1 MVGTYPISEFTLLS
15 SLQKI
20 NAGARIP
27 LILAQGTSTGSFTS
41 GNLVSNIGTGL
52 NAGKDLCGAGSIGH
66 LMIDAFRQ
74 ASPNTRL
81 DAIIVSDNGSG
92 VQATG
97 SVAFTASSPVAG
109 TLYVTVGSYI
119 KNKYAIAVTT
129 TSTATT
135 IGADLVT
142 AISADNNSPVTAAN
156 VTGTVT
162 FTAKND
168 GTEGNRISIKV
179 ESLPSGVAAT
189 ITSFTG
195 GATDPVLTGI
205 LTKIDA
211 ARYDIIFPVCFLS
224 TVKTHLEAKFN
235 TRNTILDGVGI
246 VCKTDTYANHVTALA
261 PATLSSKVITPY
273 ICLKLVNDS
282 DWKGNEIVELDY
294 VLPAYI
300 AGLRAQRLKENASIS
315 SFMMSNNN
323 RGGLFTAG
331 LPYANMKLNNLNTI
345 ATGKGFT
352 LTEIEGLG
360 DLGGST
366 LSMDESGIVAVTNKF
381 WTTAYKQATPTADGY
396 TYQTLNK
403 SDCATIAREYIFKN
417 MKNFYAQSALT
428 SGDLPNNPLATYA
441 NEKSIRAYIV
451 NLWLDLTDFPYNVLQ
466 YSAELETEFKTN
478 LSVIVNT
485 SNGAVTGSMK
495 FNLMGQLDSF
505 TFDITPQL

>member
-1 MVGTYPISEFTLLS
+1 MAGTNPISELNLVS

-20 NAGARIP
+20 DAGARIP

-41 GNLVSNIGTGL
+41 GNLVSNIGTNI

-74 ASPNTRL
+74 SSPNTRL

-92 VQATG
+92 VAATG

-119 KNKYAIAVTT
+119 KNRYAIAVTT
-129 TSTATT
+129 SSTATT
-135 IGADLVT
+135 IGDDLET
-142 AISADNNSPVTAAN
+142 AINADDNSPVTASN
-156 VTGTVT
+156 STGTVT

-179 ESLPSGVAAT
+179 ESLPSGVGAT
-189 ITSFTG
+189 ITAFSS
-195 GATDPVLTGI
+195 GATDPVLTGV
-205 LTKIDA
+205 LSKIDA

-224 TVKTHLEAKFN
+224 TVKTHLEDKFN
-235 TRNTILDGVGI
+235 TRNAILDGVGL
-246 VCKTDTYANHVTALA
+246 VAKTDTYANHLTALA
-261 PATLSSKVITPY
+261 PATLASKVISY
-273 ICLKLVNDS
+273 LCLKLVNDS

-300 AGLRAQRLKENASIS
+300 AGLRSQRLKTNASIS

-331 LPYANMKLNNLNTI
+331 LPYANMKLNDLNTI
-345 ATGKGFT
+345 TTGKGFT

-366 LSMDESGIVAVTNKF
+366 LSMDESGIVAVTNKL
-381 WTTAYKQATPTADGY
+381 WITAYKQATPTADGY

-417 MKNFYAQSALT
+417 MKNYYAQAGLT
-428 SGDLPNNPLATYA
+428 KGNLPNNPLATYA
-441 NEKSIRAYIV
+441 NENSVRAYIIS
-451 NLWLDLTDFPYNVLQ
+451 LWLDLTDFPYNVLQ
-466 YSAELETEFKTN
+466 YSSELETEFKTN
-478 LSVIVNT
+478 LSVVVDT
-485 SNGAVTGSMK
+485 STGAVTGSMK

-505 TFDITPQL
+505 TFDLTPQL